1 MYSSGWLCSLFGGRE
16 SEQWRKYFQDG
27 IRNIK
32 VDSMRNHMYS
42 FRSDFPAIM
51 CATICSS
58 DGANWGGRWEGWDT
72 QYQVASP
79 KRAAEGGRRSKGGMP
94 WSGRREDE
102 AAR

>member
-1 MYSSGWLCSLFGGRE
+1 
-16 SEQWRKYFQDG
+16 
-27 IRNIK
+27 
-32 VDSMRNHMYS
+32 MRNHMYS